1 MIKAGGIEKSFGAL
15 KVLKGIDMQ
24 VDKGE
29 IVAVLGA
36 SGAGKSTLLQ
46 ILGTLSRP
54 DAGELYIDGVN
65 PFALSDR
72 KASLFRNSRIGFV
85 FQSHNLLPEFTAI
98 ENVMIPLVIGGRSL
112 SSARAAAEPML
123 KMVGLS
129 DRASHKPSQLSGGE
143 SQRVA
148 IARSLAC
155 NPAIVLA
162 DEPTGNLDSATKEEI
177 YSLLFSM
184 REQLGQT
191 MVIVTH
197 DETFACRCDRTLHMR
212 DGLFIQDSVL

>member
-1 MIKAGGIEKSFGAL
+1 MIQTRGIEKSFGTL

-29 IVAVLGA
+29 IVAVVGA

-54 DAGELYIDGVN
+54 DAGELLVDGVN

-72 KASLFRNSRIGFV
+72 KLSQFRNSRIGFV
-85 FQSHNLLPEFTAI
+85 FQSHNLLPEFTAL
-98 ENVMIPLVIGGRSL
+98 ENVMIPLIIGGRSL
-112 SSARAAAEPML
+112 SAARQAAKPML
-123 KMVGLS
+123 DMVGLA

-162 DEPTGNLDSATKEEI
+162 DEPTGNLDSATKEDI

-184 REQLGQT
+184 RERLGQT

-197 DETFACRCDRTLHMR
+197 DEAFADRCDRALHMR
-212 DGLFIQDSVL
+212 DGLFIQP